1 MSSVAPEQI
10 RKNFLITLSMFGP
23 IRLSVT
29 AVWGKT
35 CKRLPVNFHKSR
47 FIDADEARNARTLE
61 DRLRLRFLG
70 RRFPLVPRLVR
81 IVVQL
86 AVDETEPIGGR
97 RALIEV

>member
-1 MSSVAPEQI
+1 MSRVAPEQI

-35 CKRLPVNFHKSR
+35 CKRLPIDFHKSG
-47 FIDADEARNARTLE
+47 FIDADKARSARTLE
-61 DRLRLRFLG
+61 DGPGLRLLG

-86 AVDETEPIGGR
+86 AVDESEPIGWR
-97 RALIEV
+97 RTLVEV